1 MPENLNG
8 KVVVITGGTS
18 GIGAAAAKALARQG
32 ARLVLVAR
40 DPERAEAT
48 LGTLGSGQEQ
58 GRARHT
64 VHYADLSRLSE
75 MKRAAAEIAAA
86 ESRID
91 VLINNAGG
99 AFARRRVTEDGL
111 EMSFAVNHMAY
122 FVVTLG
128 LLDRLR
134 ESAPSRIVNTASM
147 TYASASI
154 DFDDLQ
160 SERGYSGAA
169 AYARSKL
176 ANILFTRELARR
188 LEGTGVTA
196 NCFHPGFVA
205 TRIGHQDGGT
215 SKIWGISNAGAMPPE
230 EGAKTLVYLVTSPE
244 VATTSGQYFT
254 RSRPERLAKNALD
267 DAAARRLW
275 EESARIAGIGA

>member
-1 MPENLNG
+1 MPEKSNG
-8 KVVVITGGTS
+8 KVVVITGSTS
-18 GIGAAAAKALARQG
+18 GIGAAAAEALARLG

-40 DPERAEAT
+40 DRERAQAT
-48 LGTLGSGQEQ
+48 LAKLPSKK
-58 GRARHT
+58 HT
-64 VHYADLSRLSE
+64 VHYANLSRLSE
-75 MKRAAAEIAAA
+75 MKRIAAEIAAA

-99 AFARRRVTEDGL
+99 AFAHRRVTEDGL

-128 LLDRLR
+128 LLERLR
-134 ESAPSRIVNTASM
+134 ESAPSRIVNTASG

-188 LEGTGVTA
+188 IEGTGVTA

-230 EGAKTLVYLVTSPE
+230 EGAKTLVYLATSPE
-244 VATTSGQYFT
+244 VATASGEYFT
-254 RSRPERLAKNALD
+254 RSRPEQLAKNALD
-267 DAAARRLW
+267 DAAARKLW